1 MKTGFSN
8 LLHDESD
15 AQDRYAQAM
24 IDVCRPVFEQ
34 AVVLAGKY
42 AKACGRDILLVEDFQ
57 LAMKFCVM
65 HRVGESIETLFPGID
80 DIELDD
86 DDEDEEE
93 ELEFEDDED
102 IAWTPYTG
110 DDPLLKRVTEASS
123 EYESWTPSN
132 PAQEFLK
139 SSLDAHEIE

>member
-8 LLHDESD
+8 SQHDEVDS
-15 AQDRYAQAM
+15 QDRYAQAM

-65 HRVGESIETLFPGID
+65 HRVGESMETLFPEID
-80 DIELDD
+80 MEDD
-86 DDEDEEE
+86 VSDEEDE

-102 IAWTPYTG
+102 EAWTPYTG